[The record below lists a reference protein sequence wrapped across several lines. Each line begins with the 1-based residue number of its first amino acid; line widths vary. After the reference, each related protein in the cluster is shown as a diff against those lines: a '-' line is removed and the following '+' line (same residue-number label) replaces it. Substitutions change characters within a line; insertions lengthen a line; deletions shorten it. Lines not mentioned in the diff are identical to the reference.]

1 VADRGRRRDAVADDA
16 GRDRRGAAI
25 ECRIYAEDPIRF
37 LPSPGTITS
46 LRVPQGPYVRDDSGV
61 TAGSQIS
68 VYYDPMVSKLVTW
81 GDDREQALARMRR
94 ALDEYRVSGI
104 KTNLPFHRRL
114 LAHPGFQAGR
124 YDTGFIER
132 EKTALLVPHTPDAE
146 QLEVAIIAA
155 ALHQAGSRP
164 SVTETPPPSGPSAW
178 RTGLRR

>member
-1 VADRGRRRDAVADDA
+1 MRDA
-16 GRDRRGAAI
+16 AAP
-25 ECRIYAEDPIRF
+25 RSSAASTP
-37 LPSPGTITS
+37 
-46 LRVPQGPYVRDDSGV
+46 
-61 TAGSQIS
+61 IS

-114 LAHPGFQAGR
+114 LAHPEFQAGR

-132 EKTALLVPHTPDAE
+132 EKATLLAPHVLDAE
-146 QLEVAIIAA
+146 QVEVAIIAA
-155 ALHQAGSRP
+155 ALHQAASRP
-164 SVTETPPPSGPSAW
+164 PVTDTPPPSGPSAW